1 MVSMQSIDAQ
11 LDALGIKFRLI
22 GRPEIEELQHILVPQ
37 ERILQCINGLY
48 DGGVAL
54 LCATDQR
61 LLLVDKKPWFLT
73 LEDIGYDM
81 ISEVDYRARLLDA
94 TTTIH
99 TPSKMLNFRSWH
111 QPRLRMLTSYVQQRI
126 MELRSYWQQV
136 QPGESPLAQQIQQRG
151 AQLTPK
157 QLIIRP
163 QISKF
168 GMNISRHK
176 YPAVGTK

>member
-1 MVSMQSIDAQ
+1 MVSLKSIDAQ

-22 GRPEIEELQHILVPQ
+22 GRPEIEELQHILVPE

-81 ISEVDYRARLLDA
+81 ITEVDYRSRLLDA

-126 MELRSYWQQV
+126 MELRSYWQQS
-136 QPGESPLAQQIQQRG
+136 QQAEGATAQQFGVRS
-151 AQLTPK
+151 ASLAPK

-163 QISKF
+163 QMSKF

-176 YPAVGTK
+176 TSAISTK